1 MSDNL
6 LIPLAVLYLII
17 VSLLFVYGI
26 NFYYLT
32 ILSFR
37 RERQKPS
44 PPRDDWPF
52 VTVQLPIYNER
63 YVAARLI
70 RAAAALD
77 YPHNR
82 LEIQVLDDSNDETQE
97 IVAQTILELEKT
109 GVEIVHLHRSDRHGF
124 KAGALAA
131 GLEGARGDY
140 LAIFDADFIPTRDF
154 LKRTVPE
161 FADEGVAFVQTR
173 WGHLN
178 RDYSLLTLLQS
189 IAIDAHF
196 MVEQF
201 ARFKSGYWFNFNGTA
216 GIWRKTAVEAAG
228 GWKAVTL
235 TEDLDLSYRAFLN
248 GWRGVY
254 LREVE
259 VRAELPVTFSAYRR
273 QQRRWAQG
281 SLECALDLIPKV
293 WARPIPFAKKI
304 EATLHLTGYGIHLL
318 LFILALIYPAIV
330 LFSVKFPG
338 LSSLFG
344 IAAIFNLTAFAPTI
358 FFIAAQMQ
366 LGERWW
372 RKIPA
377 ILFITALG
385 TGMMLNT
392 AHAALNI
399 LTRKASVFERTP
411 KFGIASRRDDWSSKV
426 YQLKLDRIIYAE
438 FAFGIYNV
446 FTVFAAISTG
456 NWMVAVHAGIFAV
469 GLFFVALM
477 SLGLALHLRKAVLDA
492 APAGD

>member
-1 MSDNL
+1 MSDFL
-6 LIPLAVLYLII
+6 LIPIAIVYLIV

-26 NFYYLT
+26 NFFYLT

-37 RERQKPS
+37 RGTHR
-44 PPRDDWPF
+44 PPAPPDEWPV
-52 VTVQLPIYNER
+52 VTVQLPIFNER
-63 YVAARLI
+63 YVALRLI
-70 RAAAALD
+70 RAAAAID
-77 YPHNR
+77 YPLDR
-82 LEIQVLDDSNDETQE
+82 LEIQVLDDSIDETQAIVAE
-97 IVAQTILELEKT
+97 IVAELRAR
-109 GVEIVHLHRSDRHGF
+109 GIDIVHLHRSDRQGF

-131 GLEGARGDY
+131 GLETARGEY

-161 FADEGVAFVQTR
+161 FADDGIAFVQTR

-178 RDYSLLTLLQS
+178 RDYSILTLLQS

-201 ARFKSGYWFNFNGTA
+201 ARFKSGFWFNFNGTA
-216 GIWRKTAVEAAG
+216 GIWRKKAIQASG

-235 TEDLDLSYRAFLN
+235 TEDLDLSYRAFLS

-254 LREVE
+254 LRDVE

-281 SLECALDLIPKV
+281 SLECALELVPRV
-293 WARPIPFAKKI
+293 WEQPIPFAKKI
-304 EATLHLTGYGIHLL
+304 EASLHLTGYGIHLL
-318 LFILALIYPAIV
+318 LILLAFLYPAIIMI
-330 LFSVKFPG
+330 SEQYPS

-344 IAAIFNLTAFAPTI
+344 VAIAFNLTAFAPTI
-358 FFIAAQMQ
+358 FFIAAQKH

-372 RKIPA
+372 TKIPA

-392 AHAALNI
+392 AQAALNI
-399 LTRKASVFERTP
+399 VTGKAMVFERTP
-411 KFGIASRRDDWSSKV
+411 KFGIASREDGWRRKA
-426 YQLKLDRIIYAE
+426 YQLKLDRIIFFELGFALFNLNTVRYAIDSGTWIV
-438 FAFGIYNV
+438 AIHATI
-446 FTVFAAISTG
+446 FTTGLLFAAVMTL
-456 NWMVAVHAGIFAV
+456 AQ
-469 GLFFVALM
+469 ALIV
-477 SLGLALHLRKAVLDA
+477 RKADVESLSS
-492 APAGD
+492 GD

>member
-1 MSDNL
+1 MSDLL
-6 LIPLAVLYLII
+6 LIPIAILYLIV

-26 NFYYLT
+26 NFFYLT

-37 RERQKPS
+37 RTAAA
-44 PPRDDWPF
+44 PPPPPENWPL
-52 VTVQLPIYNER
+52 VTVQLPIFNER
-63 YVAARLI
+63 YVARRLI

-77 YPHNR
+77 YPAGF
-82 LEIQVLDDSNDETQE
+82 LEIQVLDDSVDETRA
-97 IVAQTILELEKT
+97 IVAETVADLGRS
-109 GVEIVHLHRSDRHGF
+109 GVDIVHLHRSDRVGY

-131 GLEGARGDY
+131 GMEAARGEF

-161 FADEGVAFVQTR
+161 FADPGVAFVQTR

-178 RDYSLLTLLQS
+178 RDYSILTLLQS

-216 GIWRKTAVEAAG
+216 GIWRKTAIAAAG

-254 LREVE
+254 LRDVE
-259 VRAELPVTFSAYRR
+259 VQAELPVTFSAYRR

-281 SLECALDLIPKV
+281 SLECALELMPKV
-293 WARPIPFAKKI
+293 WAQPIPIAKKL
-304 EATLHLTGYGIHLL
+304 EASLHLTGYAIHLL
-318 LFILALIYPAIV
+318 LFILAVLYPAIV
-330 LFSVKFPG
+330 VISRQYPS

-344 IAAIFNLTAFAPTI
+344 IAIIFNLTAFAPTI
-358 FFIAAQMQ
+358 FFLAAQKQ
-366 LGERWW
+366 LGENWW

-392 AHAALNI
+392 VQAALNI
-399 LTRKASVFERTP
+399 LTGKSSVFERTP
-411 KFGIASRRDDWSSKV
+411 KFGIASRGDSWRRKA
-426 YQLKLDRIIYAE
+426 YQLKLDPIVLFELGFALYNLNTIVYALRS
-438 FAFGIYNV
+438 GTWI
-446 FTVFAAISTG
+446 
-456 NWMVAVHAGIFAV
+456 VAVHAGIFTV
-469 GLFFVALM
+469 GLLFAAVITIAQGLFV
-477 SLGLALHLRKAVLDA
+477 RKTDMERAS
-492 APAGD
+492 AGD

>member
-1 MSDNL
+1 MSDFL
-6 LIPLAVLYLII
+6 LIPLAIVYMIV

-26 NFYYLT
+26 NFLYLT
-32 ILSFR
+32 ILSIR
-37 RERQKPS
+37 TGTTAI
-44 PPRDDWPF
+44 PPPPDEWPY
-52 VTVQLPIYNER
+52 VTVQLPIFNER
-63 YVAARLI
+63 YVARRLI
-70 RAAAALD
+70 RAAAGLD
-77 YPHNR
+77 YPR
-82 LEIQVLDDSNDETQE
+82 DRIEIQILDDSLDDTRE
-97 IVAQTILELEKT
+97 IIAATVAELRLA
-109 GVEIVHLHRSDRHGF
+109 GIDIVHLHRSDRQGF

-131 GLEGARGDY
+131 GLTAARGEF

-161 FADEGVAFVQTR
+161 FADPGVAFVQTR

-216 GIWRKTAVEAAG
+216 GIWRKTAIEASG

-235 TEDLDLSYRAFLN
+235 TEDLDLSYRAFLS

-254 LREVE
+254 LRDVE

-281 SLECALDLIPKV
+281 SLECALALVPKI
-293 WARPIPFAKKI
+293 WSQPISLAKKL
-304 EATLHLTGYGIHLL
+304 EASLHLTGYGIHLL
-318 LFILALIYPAIV
+318 LILLALLYPALV
-330 LFSVKFPG
+330 VVSTRYPG

-344 IAAIFNLTAFAPTI
+344 VAFLFNLTAFAPTI
-358 FFIAAQMQ
+358 FFVAAQQQ
-366 LGERWW
+366 LDERWW
-372 RKIPA
+372 KKIPA

-385 TGMMLNT
+385 MGMMINT
-392 AHAALNI
+392 AKAARNI
-399 LTRKASVFERTP
+399 LTRKTAVFERTP
-411 KFGIASRRDDWSSKV
+411 KFGIASRQDGWRKKA
-426 YQLKLDRIIYAE
+426 YQLELDPIVFFE
-438 FAFGIYNV
+438 LGFAIYNMG
-446 FTVFAAISTG
+446 TIVFALSTG
-456 NWMVAVHAGIFAV
+456 TWIIAVHAAIFTT
-469 GLFFVALM
+469 GLLFAALTTVAQ
-477 SLGLALHLRKAVLDA
+477 SLGVRIANTDG